1 MDEPK
6 SDRIISDQEAQR
18 TMTELI
24 KRVNQHFFGRN
35 KSKYMTGIGHIDYQT
50 CGQPHYHWLIN
61 TSISAKELEKA
72 VDYIVNRALKS
83 FKKGK
88 KQKLLSLMAE
98 TLKLCVINTRS
109 ISQW

>member
-50 CGQPHYHWLIN
+50 CGQPI
-61 TSISAKELEKA
+61 TI
-72 VDYIVNRALKS
+72 
-83 FKKGK
+83 G
-88 KQKLLSLMAE
+88 
-98 TLKLCVINTRS
+98 
-109 ISQW
+109 